1 MSSIKL
7 ISQSLSVVCH
17 VDLFNACN
25 TQLSV
30 DGSHQA
36 FLPYHGHAD
45 DHLIYG
51 SCRDRKTNSFRF
63 VRLQRWVPKIKKLR
77 THLPKFC
84 TLEYVNK
91 SLLFIESKD

>member
-1 MSSIKL
+1 MEIEMSSIKL

-17 VDLFNACN
+17 VDLFNACKFAVICRRE
-25 TQLSV
+25 S
-30 DGSHQA
+30 
-36 FLPYHGHAD
+36 PYHGHAD

-51 SCRDRKTNSFRF
+51 SCRDRFRFISFREIAEMGT
-63 VRLQRWVPKIKKLR
+63 QDIKLR